1 MDKYI
6 KIAEEETIVRCINM
20 EFKKR
25 NYMNARASTT
35 KEFNMIDCT
44 WNQKRME
51 VYVIVQK
58 DRIIIR
64 FKYPFKAESSAI
76 PLLALFKATYDADK
90 AFARMNMNIFN
101 GAVGFEYTYV
111 EESTCFDSELF
122 WKIFNAVG
130 HESSRLFVRLSH
142 LAAGKLSD
150 LEKEYYSTVLKNSL
164 NMIEGKND
172 DDEIFYGFWN
182 MKEKFSDVFKA
193 AE

>member
-1 MDKYI
+1 MEEYI
-6 KIAEEETIVRCINM
+6 KIAEEEAIVRCINK

-25 NYMNARASTT
+25 NYKNARASTPT
-35 KEFNMIDCT
+35 QLNLIDCT

-58 DRIIIR
+58 DRIIMR
-64 FKYPFKAESSAI
+64 FKYPFKAESGAI

-122 WKIFNAVG
+122 WKIFNVVG
-130 HESSRLFVRLSH
+130 HESSRLYVRLSH
-142 LAAGKLSD
+142 LAAGKLND

-164 NMIEGKND
+164 NMIEGKDD
-172 DDEIFYGFWN
+172 DDEVFYGFWN